1 MLKKLQRKWKVD
13 SGRLILIL
21 LSFALGGSL
30 CGWAAR
36 KILILISPDSN
47 FVWILF
53 YLIIITFLL
62 PFCVLIISIPLGQF
76 LFFQNFL
83 KRIFYRLIG
92 RKISTPPLL
101 AIFASGAGS
110 NAEKLLQYFNINEQE
125 EAAKISLIVC
135 NKSTAGVI
143 SIAEKFEVPV
153 LHIRKKIFEEGDHY
167 LPTLKHAGI
176 THIILAGF
184 LWKIPSQIVKEYK
197 GKILNIHPALLP
209 KYGGAGM
216 YGKNVHNAVIAA
228 GERQS
233 GITIHEVDDV
243 YDNGEIIFQQHFKL
257 EPGETADSLAKKI
270 HQLEH
275 QHFAEV
281 VKDWLSKK

>member
-1 MLKKLQRKWKVD
+1 MLKKLQRKWEVD
-13 SGRLILIL
+13 SGRMILIL

-30 CGWAAR
+30 CGWAAH
-36 KILILISPDSN
+36 KILLLISPN
-47 FVWILF
+47 INLVWILF
-53 YLIIITFLL
+53 YLIIITLL
-62 PFCVLIISIPLGQF
+62 WPFFVLLISIPLGQF
-76 LFFQNFL
+76 SFFQNFL
-83 KRIFYRLIG
+83 KRIFYQLLG
-92 RKISTPPLL
+92 GKNSGPPVL

-110 NAEKLLQYFNINEQE
+110 NAENLLQYFNVSEQGE
-125 EAAKISLIVC
+125 PAKISLIVC
-135 NKSTAGVI
+135 NNSTAGVI

-153 LHIRKKIFEEGDHY
+153 LHIKKKNFEEGDHY
-167 LPTLKHAGI
+167 LPTLKHYGI

-228 GERQS
+228 GELQS
-233 GITIHEVDDV
+233 GITIHEVDEV
-243 YDNGEIIFQQHFKL
+243 YDNGKTIFQQECKL

-275 QHFAEV
+275 KHFAEV